1 MKKDKIIIIGSGN
14 VGSATAFTF
23 TLKGLGDEI
32 GIIDVDEDRV
42 QGDVLDLED
51 ASVLCKQKKIF
62 KASYEDCKDADI
74 IIITAGVNQK
84 EGETRIDLLNRNITI
99 LKDIINNIVLSG
111 FDGIIIMATNPVDI
125 MAYAAYKLSGLPKN
139 KIIGSGTV
147 LDTLRLRKIL
157 SDLLNVSP
165 ASVHAYMMGEHGDS
179 EFAIWSNAYISAIP
193 LKEWFYLKG
202 ISNQKEV
209 LDIIEH
215 KVRTRAYDIINL
227 KGATYYGI
235 ALSLS
240 KIVEAILDDK
250 NEILTVSS
258 LLEGEFKSHDVFTGV
273 PAIISKDGVKEIID
287 LKLDDNEY
295 ADIHKSIK
303 ILKDQIEKID
313 I

>member
-32 GIIDVDEDRV
+32 GIIDIDEDRV
-42 QGDVLDLED
+42 LGDVLDLED

-84 EGETRIDLLNRNITI
+84 EGETRIDLLNRNISI
-99 LKDIINNIVLSG
+99 LKDIINNIALSG

-165 ASVHAYMMGEHGDS
+165 ASVNAYMMGEHGDS

-250 NEILTVSS
+250 NEILTVSG
-258 LLEGEFKSHDVFTGV
+258 LLEGEFKSYDVFTGV
-273 PAIISKDGVKEIID
+273 PAIINKDGIKEIID

>member
-32 GIIDVDEDRV
+32 GIIDINEDRV
-42 QGDVLDLED
+42 LGDVLDLED

-62 KASYEDCKDADI
+62 KATYEDCKDADI

-139 KIIGSGTV
+139 KVIGSGTV

-165 ASVHAYMMGEHGDS
+165 SNVHAYMMGEHGDS

-202 ISNQKEV
+202 ISHQDEV

-240 KIVEAILDDK
+240 KIVQAILYDK
-250 NEILTVSS
+250 NEILTVSC
-258 LLEGEFKSHDVFTGV
+258 LLEGEFKSHNVFTGV
-273 PAIISKDGVKEIID
+273 PAIINKDGIKEIID
-287 LKLDDNEY
+287 LKLDDIEY
-295 ADIHKSIK
+295 RDIHKSIK

>member
-32 GIIDVDEDRV
+32 GIIDINEDRV
-42 QGDVLDLED
+42 LGDVLDLED

-62 KASYEDCKDADI
+62 KATYEDCKDADI

-165 ASVHAYMMGEHGDS
+165 SNVHAYMMGEHGDS
-179 EFAIWSNAYISAIP
+179 EFAIWSNAYISAIS

-202 ISNQKEV
+202 ISNQDEV

-240 KIVEAILDDK
+240 KIAQAILYDK
-250 NEILTVSS
+250 NEILTVSC
-258 LLEGEFKSHDVFTGV
+258 LLEGEFKSHNVFTGV
-273 PAIISKDGVKEIID
+273 PAIINKDGIKEIID
-287 LKLDDNEY
+287 LKLDDSEY
-295 ADIHKSIK
+295 SGIHKSIK

>member
-32 GIIDVDEDRV
+32 GIIDINEDRV
-42 QGDVLDLED
+42 LGDVLDLED

-62 KASYEDCKDADI
+62 KATYEDCKDADI

-139 KIIGSGTV
+139 KVIGSGTV

-165 ASVHAYMMGEHGDS
+165 SNVHAYMMGEHGDS

-202 ISNQKEV
+202 ISHQDEV

-240 KIVEAILDDK
+240 KIVQAILYDK
-250 NEILTVSS
+250 NEILTVSC
-258 LLEGEFKSHDVFTGV
+258 LLEGEFKSHNVFTGV
-273 PAIISKDGVKEIID
+273 PAIINKDGIKEIID
-287 LKLDDNEY
+287 LKLDDSEY
-295 ADIHKSIK
+295 RDIHKSIK

>member
-32 GIIDVDEDRV
+32 GIIDINEDRV
-42 QGDVLDLED
+42 LGDVLDLED

-139 KIIGSGTV
+139 KVIGSGTV

-165 ASVHAYMMGEHGDS
+165 SNVHAYMMGEHGDS

-202 ISNQKEV
+202 ISNQDEV

-240 KIVEAILDDK
+240 KIVQAILYDK
-250 NEILTVSS
+250 NEILTVSC
-258 LLEGEFKSHDVFTGV
+258 LLEGEFKSHNVFTGV
-273 PAIISKDGVKEIID
+273 PAIINKDGIKEIID
-287 LKLDDNEY
+287 LKLDDSEY
-295 ADIHKSIK
+295 RGINKSIK

>member
-32 GIIDVDEDRV
+32 GIIDIDEDRV

>member
-32 GIIDVDEDRV
+32 GIIDINEDRV
-42 QGDVLDLED
+42 LGDVLDLED

-139 KIIGSGTV
+139 KVIGSGTV

-165 ASVHAYMMGEHGDS
+165 SNVHAYMMGEHGDS

-202 ISNQKEV
+202 ISHQDEV

-240 KIVEAILDDK
+240 KIVQAILYDK
-250 NEILTVSS
+250 NEILTVSC
-258 LLEGEFKSHDVFTGV
+258 LLEGEFKSHNVFTGV
-273 PAIISKDGVKEIID
+273 PAIINKDGIKEIID
-287 LKLDDNEY
+287 LKLDDSEY
-295 ADIHKSIK
+295 RGIHKSIK

>member
-32 GIIDVDEDRV
+32 GIIDINEDRV
-42 QGDVLDLED
+42 LGDVLDLED

-62 KASYEDCKDADI
+62 KATYEDCKDVDI

-139 KIIGSGTV
+139 KVIGSGTV

-165 ASVHAYMMGEHGDS
+165 SNVHAYMMGEHGDS

-202 ISNQKEV
+202 ISHQDEV

-240 KIVEAILDDK
+240 KIVQAILYDK
-250 NEILTVSS
+250 NEILTVSC
-258 LLEGEFKSHDVFTGV
+258 LLEGEFKSHNVFTGV
-273 PAIISKDGVKEIID
+273 PAIINKDGIKEIID
-287 LKLDDNEY
+287 LKLDDSEY
-295 ADIHKSIK
+295 RDIHKSIK

>member
-32 GIIDVDEDRV
+32 GIIDIDEDRV

-273 PAIISKDGVKEIID
+273 PAIISKDGVKEIIN

>member
-32 GIIDVDEDRV
+32 GIIDIDEDRV

-99 LKDIINNIVLSG
+99 LKNIINNIVLSG

>member
-32 GIIDVDEDRV
+32 GIIDINEDRV
-42 QGDVLDLED
+42 LGDVLDLED

-62 KASYEDCKDADI
+62 KASYDDCKDADI

-139 KIIGSGTV
+139 KVIGSGTV

-165 ASVHAYMMGEHGDS
+165 SNVHAYMMGEHGDS

-202 ISNQKEV
+202 ISNQDEV

-240 KIVEAILDDK
+240 KIAQAILYDK
-250 NEILTVSS
+250 NEILTVSC
-258 LLEGEFKSHDVFTGV
+258 LLEGEFKSHNVFTGV
-273 PAIISKDGVKEIID
+273 PAIINKDGIKEIID
-287 LKLDDNEY
+287 LKLDDSEY
-295 ADIHKSIK
+295 RDIHKSIK

>member
-32 GIIDVDEDRV
+32 GIIDIDEDRV

-250 NEILTVSS
+250 NEILTVSC

>member
-32 GIIDVDEDRV
+32 GIIDIDEDRV

-139 KIIGSGTV
+139 KVIGSGTV

-227 KGATYYGI
+227 KGSTYYGI